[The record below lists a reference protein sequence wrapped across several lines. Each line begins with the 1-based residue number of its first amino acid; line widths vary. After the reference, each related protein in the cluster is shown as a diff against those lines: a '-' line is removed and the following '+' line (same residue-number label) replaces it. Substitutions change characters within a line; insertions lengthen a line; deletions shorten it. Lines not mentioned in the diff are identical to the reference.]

1 MKEMKH
7 VKRGMTDEEVNNLT
21 KEKLEEDLE
30 TLKENLDEMS
40 RKTER
45 IEKLKEF
52 LTWFEEEIIESG
64 RGDTFTGVFLLGCLA
79 TGSYKKKEAFILSI
93 IAALR
98 LTKGLYDMMYNNVKN
113 TY

>member
-21 KEKLEEDLE
+21 KEELTKDLE

-40 RKTER
+40 RKTKR

-52 LTWFEEEIIESG
+52 FTWFEEEIIN
-64 RGDTFTGVFLLGCLA
+64 RI
-79 TGSYKKKEAFILSI
+79 ILKRICKCRSSKFS
-93 IAALR
+93 L
-98 LTKGLYDMMYNNVKN
+98 KN
-113 TY
+113 TSHIIERRLIICY